1 MLSKH
6 SQNPNIL
13 SKNPNQW
20 DVLVWQW
27 YTLDQ
32 QQKHTQ
38 TNANDDKR
46 RGTTKRLEYQQG
58 MTKWQQMITWCKKGM
73 LETLGALGW
82 TWKLS
87 FQAIGGTKM
96 LRVEGIGYDVKGHQ
110 GN

>member
-1 MLSKH
+1 
-6 SQNPNIL
+6 
-13 SKNPNQW
+13 
-20 DVLVWQW
+20 
-27 YTLDQ
+27 
-32 QQKHTQ
+32 
-38 TNANDDKR
+38 
-46 RGTTKRLEYQQG
+46 